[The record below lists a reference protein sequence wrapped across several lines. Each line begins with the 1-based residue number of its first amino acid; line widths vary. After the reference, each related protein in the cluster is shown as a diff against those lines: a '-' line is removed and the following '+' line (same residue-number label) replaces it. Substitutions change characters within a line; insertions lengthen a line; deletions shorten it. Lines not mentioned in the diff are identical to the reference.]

1 MSMKAE
7 GECFGSLWKIKR
19 HSKQRVVIEPVAHLA
34 RGLNR
39 KSPLFADLLIN
50 DWQTARTHS
59 QRLHCA
65 PRQKEART
73 SRSLSPSRNKS
84 LGSSKAHWRRQ
95 KLEEILLCHSSE
107 VKLPPSRRAQL
118 KLQWKYVGL
127 FELFSLIASFNSTW
141 LCKCP
146 YMWIALLIAIWTCAP
161 VIKRLPG
168 RSFSTGLP
176 LAKDEKIK
184 L

>member
-1 MSMKAE
+1 MDRNCSASLNAITFKGLCLLSLVFFFFLPIRPGLCLWGSEAADIDFGTEMSMKAE

-39 KSPLFADLLIN
+39 KSPVFADPLIN

-95 KLEEILLCHSSE
+95 KLEEILLCHSS
-107 VKLPPSRRAQL
+107 
-118 KLQWKYVGL
+118 
-127 FELFSLIASFNSTW
+127 
-141 LCKCP
+141 
-146 YMWIALLIAIWTCAP
+146 
-161 VIKRLPG
+161 
-168 RSFSTGLP
+168 
-176 LAKDEKIK
+176 
-184 L
+184 